1 MSMEINGSRG
11 SRRSDY
17 AEQLRDRQAEIRAEQ
32 EKIRE
37 REMGQ
42 DLEDP
47 SEKTPVLK
55 DEYISSEK
63 SGQKP
68 SGLYRL
74 EQDEK
79 GNPRVRFE
87 DPKKSGDA
95 SGKDVPEI
103 RSEGGQQPEEKY
115 VGSTD
120 QVDRE
125 IEKLKE
131 KKKQLLQQ
139 IQAAFGEEK
148 KVEALKREMAKVESE
163 LSRKDNDTYRKQNM
177 SMRKIS

>member
-1 MSMEINGSRG
+1 MSMEINGSYRSYG
-11 SRRSDY
+11 SGY
-17 AEQLRDRQAEIRAEQ
+17 AEQLRDRQAELRAEQ
-32 EKIRE
+32 EKK

-42 DLEDP
+42 DLVAP
-47 SEKTPVLK
+47 SEKEPVLK

-63 SGQKP
+63 AGQKP

-79 GNPRVRFE
+79 GNPRVKFE

-95 SGKDVPEI
+95 SGKDALEITPEGK
-103 RSEGGQQPEEKY
+103 EQPEEKY

-120 QVDRE
+120 RVDRE

-139 IQAAFGEEK
+139 IQAASGEEE
-148 KVEALKREMAKVESE
+148 KVEALKRELAQVEGE

-177 SMRKIS
+177 SMRKVL

>member
-1 MSMEINGSRG
+1 MSVEINGSY
-11 SRRSDY
+11 RSNY
-17 AEQLRDRQAEIRAEQ
+17 AEQMRDRQAEMRAEQ
-32 EKIRE
+32 EKMRE
-37 REMGQ
+37 REKGQ
-42 DLEDP
+42 DLGSE

-55 DEYISSEK
+55 DAYISSEK

-79 GNPRVRFE
+79 GNPRVKFE
-87 DPKKSGDA
+87 DPRKSNDAGERNAPEIKSGD
-95 SGKDVPEI
+95 GEP
-103 RSEGGQQPEEKY
+103 PEEKY

-131 KKKQLLQQ
+131 KKKQLKQQ
-139 IQAAFGEEK
+139 IQAAFGEEE
-148 KVEALKREMAKVESE
+148 KVEDLKRELAKVESE
-163 LSRKDNDTYRKQNM
+163 LSRKDNDSYRRQNM
-177 SMRKIS
+177 SMHKV